1 MKTAAEAFAICTLS
15 ESSGFSF
22 SSGCLSAAALGQL
35 SLISCR
41 TLAKALLYPLPA
53 CSEFKCVGGDIVI
66 LDKWIESLLLKEGE
80 IKGKLTVIVLISHKR
95 LDLGAGSELLRKTTT
110 FLATLGSAAKT
121 KPFRTCLCL
130 R

>member
-66 LDKWIESLLLKEGE
+66 SDKWIQSLLPKEGE
-80 IKGKLTVIVLISHKR
+80 IKAKLTV
-95 LDLGAGSELLRKTTT
+95 G
-110 FLATLGSAAKT
+110 
-121 KPFRTCLCL
+121 C
-130 R
+130 